1 MSADTATAAPTKQAK
16 KGTVVRPGDRIFSF
30 LALAA
35 GVLILAI
42 LAGVA
47 FFLFLQSTD
56 TIKASFDDPSTIT
69 GGRGFLPYVSPLI
82 IGTLI
87 SAIISLI
94 VATPFAIGIALF
106 TTHMAPR
113 KLAPVLGYTIDLL
126 AAIPSVVYGLWG
138 LALSSSFVPLYEW
151 FAKYLGWIPIFSA
164 DDDGA
169 VSQTGRTLL
178 TASLVLSIMILPI
191 ITSLV
196 REVFLQTPRLQEEA
210 ALALGA
216 TRWEMIRMA
225 VLPFG
230 ISGIVSA
237 VMLGLGRALGETMAV
252 AMVLSSGGLIVS
264 LLLSGNQT
272 IAAEIAQNFPEAAGL
287 RMSELISIGLVLF
300 TITLVVNMTAR
311 WIVARTTVKGH

>member
-1 MSADTATAAPTKQAK
+1 
-16 KGTVVRPGDRIFSF
+16 GTVVRPGDRIFSF

-69 GGRGFLPYVSPLI
+69 GGRGFLPYVFPLI

-138 LALSSSFVPLYEW
+138 LALSGRFVPLYEW

-300 TITLVVNMTAR
+300 TITLIVNMTAR

>member
-1 MSADTATAAPTKQAK
+1 
-16 KGTVVRPGDRIFSF
+16 SF

-69 GGRGFLPYVSPLI
+69 GGRGFLPYVFPLI

-106 TTHMAPR
+106 TTHMALR

-138 LALSSSFVPLYEW
+138 LALSGRCVRLYEGV
-151 FAKYLGWIPIFSA
+151 AQYLRWVAMFCA
-164 DDDGA
+164 DDDDA
-169 VSQTGRTLL
+169 VCQTGSALL
-178 TASLVLSIMILPI
+178 TASPAPLIMIIPI
-191 ITSLV
+191 ITSL
-196 REVFLQTPRLQEEA
+196 
-210 ALALGA
+210 
-216 TRWEMIRMA
+216 
-225 VLPFG
+225 
-230 ISGIVSA
+230 
-237 VMLGLGRALGETMAV
+237 
-252 AMVLSSGGLIVS
+252 
-264 LLLSGNQT
+264 
-272 IAAEIAQNFPEAAGL
+272 
-287 RMSELISIGLVLF
+287 
-300 TITLVVNMTAR
+300 
-311 WIVARTTVKGH
+311 